1 MHSCLFRVL
10 SAVSLG
16 ACLAARAEDKGR
28 YTLLDPT
35 PRELMRDLD
44 TDRPDITE
52 SPITVDAGHF
62 QAEFSFV
69 DFTHDRTDGV
79 TTDTLVV
86 LPSNLKVGLLNNV
99 DLQFVIDPYVNERT
113 AGRGASSRRDG
124 LGDTQVRLKVNL
136 LGNDGG
142 PVALGVMPFVKFP
155 SATHGLGNDR
165 YEGGLILPVKVK
177 LPGEF
182 DLAAMLEVAFIRD
195 AGDGYGTALLH
206 TVNLE
211 HKIVGELS
219 GYVEYA
225 GTSFVGAGATYQAV
239 VGTGLIYD
247 LGKDAEVDVGVN
259 VGLSDAAD
267 DFEVFAGMSFRI

>member
-1 MHSCLFRVL
+1 MTDRGAHILFMALVC
-10 SAVSLG
+10 
-16 ACLAARAEDKGR
+16 ACTPARAEDKSR

-35 PRELMRDLD
+35 PRGLMRELD

-79 TTDTLVV
+79 TTDALTA

-99 DLQFVIDPYVNERT
+99 DLQFVITPYLNERT
-113 AGRGASSRRDG
+113 RGRGASSRRDG
-124 LGDTQVRLKVNL
+124 LGDTEVRFKVNL

-142 PVALGVMPFVKFP
+142 QVAFGVMPYVKFP
-155 SATHGLGNDR
+155 TATHGLGNDH
-165 YEGGLILPVKVK
+165 YEGGLILPVKVQ

-182 DLAAMLEVAFIRD
+182 ELGAMLEIDVIRD

-206 TVNLE
+206 TVGLE

-239 VGTGLIYD
+239 AATGLVYA
-247 LGKDAEVDVGVN
+247 LGDDAEIDVGVN
-259 VGLSDAAD
+259 VGLSDSAQD
-267 DFEVFAGMSFRI
+267 VEVFAGMTFRI